1 MSREMLAKLTHLFYS
16 TKSSGTGL
24 KLVLVKRIGE
34 IYSGE
39 LLMKSNFVEGTTLTL
54 RLPMVAI

>member
-1 MSREMLAKLTHLFYS
+1 MLAKLTQLFYS

-24 KLVLVKRIGE
+24 KLALVKRIGE
-34 IYSGE
+34 IHSGE
-39 LLMKSNFVEGTTLTL
+39 LLMNSNFVEGTTLTL